1 MKGQRSNESGLE
13 VSVGVIIQLAHYFR
27 ILKLD
32 VEALLEA
39 VGLNIQVLESPD
51 ERVPLEKYIR
61 LETAAANASQD
72 PCFGLHMGQYMDAGN
87 WSILGYMMMNCKTLA
102 EAFEKSFKYS
112 AIIGNVIT
120 ADIALNKET
129 IKISL
134 NAPKDAPT
142 ISRHCYEGFL
152 SSLICLARS
161 LSGNNINALEVGL
174 ASPKPES
181 IDAYQKVFG
190 SPVLFNQ
197 QSNYMIMA
205 VSVGD
210 IPVLRPNENLLAYFE
225 TYAADFL
232 AWITEQ
238 TRTYMIKKWLL
249 ANMDCGHLTI
259 ELAAKAFALS
269 VRSLQDQLKKEGAE
283 FRQLLQQTREQ
294 LAKKYLQDQYTVE
307 DITYLLG
314 FSDHSTFRKA
324 FKKWT
329 GFTPKEYRTMQD
341 G

>member
-1 MKGQRSNESGLE
+1 MKNKRNNESGLE

-32 VEALLEA
+32 VEALFKA
-39 VGLNIQVLESPD
+39 VGLDMRVLELPD

-61 LETAAANASQD
+61 LETAAANASGD
-72 PCFGLHMGQYMDAGN
+72 PCFGLHMGQYMEAGN

-120 ADIALNKET
+120 ADIALNRQT
-129 IKISL
+129 IKITL
-134 NAPKDAPT
+134 QAPKGAPA

-161 LSGNNINALEVGL
+161 LSGQPINALEVGL
-174 ASPKPES
+174 ASAKPEF
-181 IDAYQKVFG
+181 IDAYQAAFG
-190 SPVLFNQ
+190 SPVLFDQ

-210 IPVLRPNENLLAYFE
+210 IPVLRPNESLLAYFE

-232 AWITEQ
+232 AGITEK
-238 TRTYMIKKWLL
+238 TKTYMVKKWLL
-249 ANMDCGHLTI
+249 ANMDSEHLTI
-259 ELAAKAFALS
+259 ELAAKVFAVS
-269 VRSLQDQLKKEGAE
+269 VRSLQDQLKKEGTE

-329 GFTPKEYRTMQD
+329 GLTPKEYRTIQ